1 MKKRKKTAYKVCPIL
16 YECTNDKTYTAAR
29 CTDCPLNPAMT
40 NRGFVKHQLK
50 FLRSSFRKLIL
61 EIELRYPRFSFC
73 VFPLFTYVLI
83 SFFAGMFFVH
93 KFLR

>member
-1 MKKRKKTAYKVCPIL
+1 MKLFDKFRYKVCPIFD
-16 YECTNDKTYTAAR
+16 ECTKDKSYTAAR

-40 NRGFVKHQLK
+40 NRGFVKHQFK
-50 FLRSSFRKLIL
+50 FLRSSFRKMIL

-83 SFFAGMFFVH
+83 SFFAGMFFVY